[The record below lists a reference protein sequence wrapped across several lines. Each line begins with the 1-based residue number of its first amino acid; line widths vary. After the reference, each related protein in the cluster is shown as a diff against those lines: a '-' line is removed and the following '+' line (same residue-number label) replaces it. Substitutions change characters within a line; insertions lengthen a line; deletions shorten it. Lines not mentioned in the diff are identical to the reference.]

1 MYEWY
6 AKRLGTQV
14 FSPRPGNYGCGI
26 RRAGLRFCKRDF
38 AEEDSAGKIYE
49 YLPLVGL

>member
-1 MYEWY
+1 LSLPIWKADL
-6 AKRLGTQV
+6 AKTPRL
-14 FSPRPGNYGCGI
+14 
-26 RRAGLRFCKRDF
+26 FCVSDGDF